1 MESIL
6 KGKVA
11 VVTGAGGELCS
22 DMAIDLAKKGCK
34 VVVLDRTIEKA
45 EVVVEE
51 IKAFEGIAIA
61 IDCDVTSE
69 ERVEEVRQQVLKTF
83 GSCSILINGAGGNQA
98 DAVTSINEFQE
109 EELQGTTPN
118 LRGFFNL
125 NMKRF
130 LDVVEV
136 NTMGTVIPCFV
147 FAKDMAENEG
157 GTIINFAS
165 MNAYRPLSRVPAYA
179 LSKAGIANFTQWLAA
194 YLAPAGIRVNAI
206 APGFFLNDRSR
217 KIMFNED
224 GSHTSRANNVLDN
237 TPMKRF
243 GEAPDLIG
251 TMNWLV
257 DQDASA
263 FVTGITIP
271 VDGGFLSCAGV

>member
-1 MESIL
+1 MENKL
-6 KGKVA
+6 KDKVA
-11 VVTGAGGELCS
+11 VVTGAGGTLCS
-22 DMAIDLAKKGCK
+22 AMAIDLAKKGCK
-34 VVVLDRTIEKA
+34 VAVLDLNLQNAQKI
-45 EVVVEE
+45 VDE
-51 IKAFEGIAIA
+51 ITALGGTAMA
-61 IDCDVTSE
+61 ASCDVTNE
-69 ERVEEVRQQVLKTF
+69 EQVQNVSQLVYDAYGAF
-83 GSCSILINGAGGNQA
+83 NILINGAGGNQA
-98 DAVTSINEFQE
+98 DAVTSINEYQPE
-109 EELQGTTPN
+109 EMEGN
-118 LRGFFNL
+118 VEGLRGFFNL
-125 NMKRF
+125 SMKRF
-130 LDVVEV
+130 HDVVTV

-147 FAKDMAENEG
+147 FAKVMAENG
-157 GTIINFAS
+157 GGSIVNFAS

-224 GSHTSRANNVLDN
+224 GSHTARANNVLGN

-243 GEAPDLIG
+243 GEAPDLLG

>member
-217 KIMFNED
+217 KIMFKED